1 MDDDGLGAG
10 FWLKM
15 IGVIFAIGIGG
26 LILFVFIG
34 AAWYAWGLLG
44 MFVFVVGVLALV
56 AWIYDRQRS
65 KRYEDL
71 SEDLSTE

>member
-10 FWLKM
+10 FWLKT
-15 IGVIFAIGIGG
+15 IGVVFAFGIGG

-44 MFVFVVGVLALV
+44 TFVFVIGVLALV
-56 AWIYDRQRS
+56 GWIYDRQRS

>member
-1 MDDDGLGAG
+1 MG
-10 FWLKM
+10 FWLKLL
-15 IGVIFAIGIGG
+15 GAI
-26 LILFVFIG
+26 ILFGVAGMVIMAIIG

-44 MFVFVVGVLALV
+44 MFVFVAGVLALV
-56 AWIYDRQRS
+56 AWVYDRQRS

>member
-1 MDDDGLGAG
+1 
-10 FWLKM
+10 
-15 IGVIFAIGIGG
+15 VIFAIGIGG
-26 LILFVFIG
+26 LILFLFIG

-65 KRYEDL
+65 RRYEDL
-71 SEDLSTE
+71 STE

>member
-1 MDDDGLGAG
+1 MDDEGLGAS
-10 FWLKM
+10 FWLKT
-15 IGVIFAIGIGG
+15 IGVVFAIGIGG

-56 AWIYDRQRS
+56 AWIYDRQHA